1 MYKYCSINRIH
12 TSCCRLALFT
22 PWEKQ
27 CESATAW
34 FLISIRSPQD
44 LSSRLLGVAKEAP
57 SQKIQ
62 HFTSAI
68 ASRIMQPWSQ
78 RWLQDSSSRFSQ
90 LNEGV
95 TCTLIFAHLF
105 TLSIHTSLLY
115 VFTWQAWHWIAP
127 LFHIFSASPRMR
139 ETHRTNYE
147 MLHPRFGAS
156 RQYSSSWSKFS
167 RIWSNSTWRFSRSA
181 RCSITRANS
190 SCTALSSSC
199 VVCQSL
205 TKSCS
210 FHKEIRFW
218 QVPNASM
225 YRFEISSRVSPLT
238 VAALASLFGSRFKWL
253 KSPKRLRPGAPAQPA
268 AKMQKLRGD
277 VWSMDMEW
285 HTLPTESPDPILD
298 TTELNSFW
306 HTMPAIMMLL
316 CQLYTIVTY
325 DFRMKFMVC
334 RLENT
339 MPRVHA
345 ETCTYVPMS
354 STPVKCRLPATK
366 VRCPATKARCSA
378 TKVRCSATK
387 VRCATPKVRCATQK
401 GGYPSNSYNASK
413 NPMSNWL
420 IYCSFCMRYLLTLLF
435 DLVRMQN
442 HLALRGFRCYVH
454 KTISFPQTC
463 MSIIIRNRHSF

>member
-1 MYKYCSINRIH
+1 
-12 TSCCRLALFT
+12 
-22 PWEKQ
+22 
-27 CESATAW
+27 
-34 FLISIRSPQD
+34 
-44 LSSRLLGVAKEAP
+44 
-57 SQKIQ
+57 
-62 HFTSAI
+62 
-68 ASRIMQPWSQ
+68 MQQWSQ
-78 RWLQDSSSRFSQ
+78 RWLQDSSSRCSQ

-127 LFHIFSASPRMR
+127 LFHIISASPRMR

-210 FHKEIRFW
+210 FHKEMRFW

-253 KSPKRLRPGAPAQPA
+253 KSPKRLRPGAPAHA
-268 AKMQKLRGD
+268 SCKNAKIAWRCVEYGHGVTYTPHGEPLLGPYFGYYRVSYILAHDTCHAFVPIVYNCHVRFQNEIRG
-277 VWSMDMEW
+277 
-285 HTLPTESPDPILD
+285 LPTREYY
-298 TTELNSFW
+298 
-306 HTMPAIMMLL
+306 A
-316 CQLYTIVTY
+316 
-325 DFRMKFMVC
+325 
-334 RLENT
+334 
-339 MPRVHA
+339 
-345 ETCTYVPMS
+345 
-354 STPVKCRLPATK
+354 
-366 VRCPATKARCSA
+366 
-378 TKVRCSATK
+378 
-387 VRCATPKVRCATQK
+387 
-401 GGYPSNSYNASK
+401 
-413 NPMSNWL
+413 
-420 IYCSFCMRYLLTLLF
+420 
-435 DLVRMQN
+435 
-442 HLALRGFRCYVH
+442 
-454 KTISFPQTC
+454 
-463 MSIIIRNRHSF
+463 

>member
-1 MYKYCSINRIH
+1 
-12 TSCCRLALFT
+12 
-22 PWEKQ
+22 
-27 CESATAW
+27 
-34 FLISIRSPQD
+34 
-44 LSSRLLGVAKEAP
+44 
-57 SQKIQ
+57 
-62 HFTSAI
+62 
-68 ASRIMQPWSQ
+68 MQPWSQ

-210 FHKEIRFW
+210 FHKEMRFW

-285 HTLPTESPDPILD
+285 HTLPTESPYSDPI
-298 TTELNSFW
+298 TEFHTFW
-306 HTMPAIMMLL
+306 HTIPAMLL

-325 DFRMKFMVC
+325 DFRMKFVVC

-345 ETCTYVPMS
+345 ETCTYPCPPRPS
-354 STPVKCRLPATK
+354 NAGSPPPKSGAPPPKPGAPPPKSGAPPPKSGAPPPKSGAPPPKSGAPPKKGDSPATPTMHQK
-366 VRCPATKARCSA
+366 TLWATDWFIVLSA
-378 TKVRCSATK
+378 CGTCWT
-387 VRCATPKVRCATQK
+387 CC
-401 GGYPSNSYNASK
+401 
-413 NPMSNWL
+413 L
-420 IYCSFCMRYLLTLLF
+420 ISFGCKIILF
-435 DLVRMQN
+435 YGVS
-442 HLALRGFRCYVH
+442 
-454 KTISFPQTC
+454 ISFPQTC